1 MKDWIQE
8 RYDDDLRS
16 YDAFRAAI
24 NAAWEAVEK
33 DFLLQLLET
42 MPARCQ
48 AVIKANGL
56 HTKSEGLVPPGLV
69 TRHTTIPPTC
79 CFDH

>member
-16 YDAFRAAI
+16 YDALQAAI
-24 NAAWEAVEK
+24 NAAWEAVEE
-33 DFLLQLLET
+33 DFLLQLLKT

-48 AVIKANGL
+48 AVIEANGL
-56 HTKSEGLVPPGLV
+56 HT
-69 TRHTTIPPTC
+69 RY
-79 CFDH
+79 

>member
-8 RYDDDLRS
+8 YYDDDLHS
-16 YDAFRAAI
+16 YDALRAAI
-24 NAAWEAVEK
+24 NAAWEAVEE

-48 AVIKANGL
+48 AVIEAHGL
-56 HTKSEGLVPPGLV
+56 HT
-69 TRHTTIPPTC
+69 RY
-79 CFDH
+79 